1 MNLHVIVAA
10 YCKVVPL
17 RGLIDSFILQT
28 NPNWILHVIHD
39 GPAPV
44 AVKNMVAGYSDN
56 RVLFCET
63 EKRQARFGHP
73 NRKIALKNLPSSDED
88 WVLMTNHDNYYVPKF
103 VEYFLDLCDSTVGL
117 VYCNTIHSHYSYT
130 LHYSKLAVSGIDMG
144 AFIVRLDVAKETG
157 FNYTH
162 FAADGRYVEE
172 CVDTCK
178 RKNLRTKYIDKFL
191 FVHN

>member
-1 MNLHVIVAA
+1 MKLHVIVPA
-10 YCKVVPL
+10 YCKSIPL
-17 RGLIDSFILQT
+17 RGLIDSFALQT
-28 NPNWILHVIHD
+28 NPNWRLHIIHD
-39 GPAPV
+39 GPAPISIKDIV
-44 AVKNMVAGYSDN
+44 VSYRDN
-56 RVLFCET
+56 RISFCET
-63 EKRQARFGHP
+63 VEVIGNYGHP
-73 NRKIALKNLPSSDED
+73 NRRTMLESLPSSNKD
-88 WVLMTNHDNYYVPKF
+88 WVLITNHDNYYVPKF